1 MHFTQRKFMRA
12 TLAASLFLIA
22 TATTAQDS
30 WKVTEMAA
38 AKAAKQAHFA
48 ETERLLTTNL
58 KVAEKLS
65 PKDTRLPRTLLD
77 LAEIFRAAG
86 KYSEAFTD
94 YERALQAYT
103 ARYGTEAT
111 DAADTI

>member
-1 MHFTQRKFMRA
+1 MHFTQRQFMRA

-48 ETERLLTTNL
+48 EAERLLATNL
-58 KVAEKLS
+58 KVADKLS
-65 PKDTRLPRTLLD
+65 PKDPRLPRTLLD
-77 LAEIFRAAG
+77 LP
-86 KYSEAFTD
+86 
-94 YERALQAYT
+94 
-103 ARYGTEAT
+103 
-111 DAADTI
+111 

>member
-1 MHFTQRKFMRA
+1 MHFAQRQFMRA
-12 TLAASLFLIA
+12 TLAASLFFISTA
-22 TATTAQDS
+22 TAAAQDS

-65 PKDTRLPRTLLD
+65 PKDPRLPRTLLD
-77 LAEIFRAAG
+77 LAQIFRAQG
-86 KYSEAFTD
+86 KYSDEFPD
-94 YERALQAYT
+94 YERALHVYT
-103 ARYGTEAT
+103 
-111 DAADTI
+111 DQ